1 MNEKK
6 IEFMNEKKWNDFDVR
21 PSKIFGYEVPVYT
34 PSIFREFRVKF
45 LQPIILKTIL

>member
-21 PSKIFGYEVPVYT
+21 PSKIFGYEVQDIDIV
-34 PSIFREFRVKF
+34 IVVELV
-45 LQPIILKTIL
+45 L

>member
-21 PSKIFGYEVPVYT
+21 PSKIFGYDSAWSLSITSIPVPSV
-34 PSIFREFRVKF
+34 
-45 LQPIILKTIL
+45 L